1 MEGSLGSRA
10 VRGGSHRAP
19 QDDTLRFIVSAVLT
33 LAVVG
38 AGLWFVVSRTGGPG
52 GGGGGGDAPTPEFS
66 FELGRVGGS
75 SVGEQAEE
83 ADLRRVAEAVRE
95 TLDRMYVAGF
105 VDPARWE
112 GGTFPEVLD
121 AFADGTR
128 QQAQRDLPLLSLGQ
142 DATADESIQPKVG
155 RLHMRFLLDL
165 DGEPTAAIAST
176 SFSGGGTLHSGGP
189 VAVRHDGTYYLRP
202 EEGRWLI
209 VAYDVEGSVQ
219 PGSVPTAEGG
229 ATS

>member
-1 MEGSLGSRA
+1 MR
-10 VRGGSHRAP
+10 RGSHRAA
-19 QDDTLRFIVSAVLT
+19 QDDTLRFIVSALAA

-38 AGLWFVVSRTGGPG
+38 AALWFVVVRTGGPG
-52 GGGGGGDAPTPEFS
+52 GAGGDGETATPAFS

-75 SVGEQAEE
+75 SVGEPAEE

-105 VDPARWE
+105 VDPARWQ
-112 GGTFPEVLD
+112 GGTFPEVLE
-121 AFADGTR
+121 AFADGAR
-128 QQAQRDLPLLSLGQ
+128 QQAQRDLPLLSLGP
-142 DATADESIQPKVG
+142 DATAIEAIRPKVG
-155 RLHMRFLLDL
+155 RLHMRFLLDV
-165 DGEPTAAIAST
+165 DGEPAAAIATT
-176 SFSGGGTLHSGGP
+176 SFSGGGTLHDGGP

-219 PGSVPTAEGG
+219 PGQVPAAPKPAGG
-229 ATS
+229 TP